1 MLYAAKL
8 EPIKTLAMAEKL
20 TEEMTVKLSATG
32 KRFISVRAKQM
43 GFESGAEYI
52 RHLLS
57 VDEAKAASDLNLL
70 AEALGIN
77 VIKET
82 LGNQGEKSAA

>member
-1 MLYAAKL
+1 
-8 EPIKTLAMAEKL
+8 MAEKL

-32 KRFISVRAKQM
+32 KRFVSVRAKQM
-43 GFESGAEYI
+43 GFESGAEYM

-57 VDEAKAASDLNLL
+57 VDQEKAASDFNLL
-70 AEALGIN
+70 AEALGHN

-82 LGNQGEKSAA
+82 LGNQVDKSAA